1 MPTPCQ
7 PADFDPVIDIRR
19 PQSVRLPLVFGTPHS
34 GRIYPPCFLDASRLD
49 AHGLRRS
56 EDAYVDDLLADAAAA
71 GAPLLRACFPRA
83 YLDVNRQPFELDPAM
98 FDGPLP
104 PQTISDTPRIAAGLG
119 TIPRIVAEGV
129 DIYATRLPAS
139 EAMTR
144 IEQFYLPYHRALRQ
158 LLEQTRNRF
167 GVALLIDGHS
177 MPSRITA
184 NARKRRP
191 DFILGDNHG
200 KACDPAI
207 WSTAEHFFK
216 QKGFRVV
223 RNNPYAGGYITRT
236 YGTPEKGIHA
246 LQIEINRD
254 LYMDENSLEKNA
266 GFSELTSLLEQ
277 LAGKLAAAASRL
289 APPRHQAAE

>member
-7 PADFDPVIDIRR
+7 PADFDPVIEIHR
-19 PQSVRLPLVFGTPHS
+19 PRSVRWPLVLGSPHS
-34 GRIYPPCFLDASRLD
+34 GRLYPPCFVNASRLD
-49 AHGLRRS
+49 ILGLRRS
-56 EDAYVDDLLADAAAA
+56 EDAWVDEILGKAAV

-83 YLDVNRQPFELDPAM
+83 FLDVNRQPFELDPVM

-104 PQTISDTPRIAAGLG
+104 PQAISDTPRIAAGLG

-129 DIYATRLPAS
+129 DIYAARLPAS
-139 EAMTR
+139 EAMAR
-144 IEQFYLPYHRALRQ
+144 IENYYLPYHRALRE
-158 LLEQTRNRF
+158 LLEQARNRF

-177 MPSRITA
+177 MPSRVTA
-184 NARKRRP
+184 HARQRRP

-207 WSTAEHFFK
+207 WSTAEHFFR

-223 RNNPYAGGYITRT
+223 RNTPYAGGYITRT
-236 YGTPEKGIHA
+236 YGTPEKGFHA

-254 LYMDENSLEKNA
+254 LYMDEKTLEKNA
-266 GFSELTSLLEQ
+266 GFDGLRSLFEQ
-277 LAGKLAAAASRL
+277 LATKLAAATSRL
-289 APPRHQAAE
+289 TPPEHQAAE